1 MSCGLQNTRQKSKQL
16 VKVGSSRLQVFC
28 RVDGLKKNFKITE
41 KYPQQSVFL
50 SILQAQVCNFTQ
62 KVLHC
67 TCFPVNFL
75 KLFSKAILQMI
86 SLPLPLS
93 TELACLFKTP
103 DFEDSNLSSILCPLG
118 SRFAFSTSTTRKRGS
133 NFFCTYSS
141 SPKLMQGGVK
151 TLGLETFFVITSLR
165 YIPADTDVFNT
176 SSERLKKVTTS
187 YNQIRRCQAVWKK
200 TSDLRRLEHVLFT
213 SP

>member
-1 MSCGLQNTRQKSKQL
+1 
-16 VKVGSSRLQVFC
+16 
-28 RVDGLKKNFKITE
+28 
-41 KYPQQSVFL
+41 
-50 SILQAQVCNFTQ
+50 
-62 KVLHC
+62 
-67 TCFPVNFL
+67 
-75 KLFSKAILQMI
+75 MI

-118 SRFAFSTSTTRKRGS
+118 SKFAFSTSTTRKRGS

-213 SP
+213 SPWRRLIYDVLETSDLRRLEDVCFKTSWKRPIYDVLETSDLHRLEDVQFTTSWRRPIYVVLKTSNLRGLGDVWFTTSWGCLI